1 MSGLHKAGNESGLTH
16 ASSVQA
22 ALDEIG
28 NTGLAE
34 FKNAYSFAKLPL
46 FQAMSVLGL

>member
-22 ALDEIG
+22 ELAEIG
-28 NTGLAE
+28 KTGFAE

-46 FQAMSVLGL
+46 FQAMSTAGL